1 MRRYSSDARA
11 RPSSRALAGG
21 SPSTPSSSAPPS
33 SADRLSKVSAA
44 SSSPPPSPTP
54 APSAAEPSPAARRP
68 TPSAGASSVVPRRST
83 PAPNREAPVL
93 PPATTLGTPVGTP
106 VGTRRTLPRDVS
118 LTAALETGEAAR
130 GASACAWRRRA
141 SSALRALRVDV
152 TAAAASATAASVRL
166 GRRHRRRR
174 LVLRGAAEVSHA
186 AADVAVDAVE
196 VGLAELVAAH
206 GEGVAGCAA
215 SEATL
220 RLRLATRAAR
230 FGAVAGLV
238 AGSEAVEAQA
248 VRAVA
253 RGVVEEA
260 AQVAGFHL
268 GGSRALRLAVP
279 AAAASETTQGGELE
293 VVVEVARHA
302 KQATHLVVL
311 ALVLAGALGG
321 GLAIGPGRGLG
332 ARRVG
337 DGRLRVR
344 RPVPRDRRNRTA
356 RGGPCAPRRLVEDE
370 RLVRV
375 VRPGG
380 VAIVRLRRRRR
391 RRLRRGRPR
400 PRAFPRHGARRCA
413 RHGGAERSEQ
423 RA

>member
-1 MRRYSSDARA
+1 MRRYSSDARV
-11 RPSSRALAGG
+11 RPSSRAPAGG
-21 SPSTPSSSAPPS
+21 SPSTPSSSAPRS
-33 SADRLSKVSAA
+33 SAYRRSKVSAA
-44 SSSPPPSPTP
+44 ASSPPPSPTT
-54 APSAAEPSPAARRP
+54 APSAEPSPAARRP
-68 TPSAGASSVVPRRST
+68 TPSAAASSDVPRRST
-83 PAPNREAPVL
+83 PAPTRKAPVL
-93 PPATTLGTPVGTP
+93 PPANTLGTPVGTP
-106 VGTRRTLPRDVS
+106 VGTCRTLPRDVS

-130 GASACAWRRRA
+130 GACACAWRRRA
-141 SSALRALRVDV
+141 SSALRALGIDV
-152 TAAAASATAASVRL
+152 TAAAASATAASVGL

-260 AQVAGFHL
+260 AQVAGLHL

-337 DGRLRVR
+337 GGRLCVR
-344 RPVPRDRRNRTA
+344 RPVPRDRRNRT
-356 RGGPCAPRRLVEDE
+356 RGGPCAPRRLVENE

-380 VAIVRLRRRRR
+380 VAIVRLRRR
-391 RRLRRGRPR
+391 
-400 PRAFPRHGARRCA
+400 
-413 RHGGAERSEQ
+413 
-423 RA
+423 